1 MKIFDRTM
9 LVIFAFLLIAL
20 SLLALSMAFGWTIPL
35 DYLNSAFAALNMRWI
50 IGICSIAVLVG
61 GFSLLL
67 TSLSSRPATRTKVVA
82 NDFGEISITLPAV
95 ETLVKKAAFQIK
107 GVREVKPLIKITPA
121 GTAVFIRTAMLPG
134 TVIPESAQELQRAV
148 KSFLEDTAGLDV
160 VEVKVLITEVSQETK
175 GRVN

>member
-1 MKIFDRTM
+1 MKLFDRTIQI
-9 LVIFAFLLIAL
+9 IFAFLLIAL
-20 SLLALSMAFGWTIPL
+20 SMLTLFVAFGWTIPL
-35 DYLNSAFAALNMRWI
+35 DYLNSAFTALNMRWI
-50 IGICSIAVLVG
+50 IGICSVAVLVA

-67 TSLSSRPATRTKVVA
+67 IGFSRRPATWTKIVLTDYGQI
-82 NDFGEISITLPAV
+82 NITIPAV

-121 GTAVFIRTAMLPG
+121 GTAVLIRTAMLPG
-134 TVIPESAQELQRAV
+134 TIIPESAQELQKAI
-148 KSFLEDTAGLDV
+148 KCFLEDTAGLDV